1 MNRRAQEFCPFVD
14 QTELVERMRADLR
27 RIRGRQ
33 GITVYTEDDAAALEL
48 LERWITAITTEL
60 GHRPTSVDELQRLA
74 QEWRTRRVRF
84 FGSEAADVIVVER

>member
-1 MNRRAQEFCPFVD
+1 MSSQAQDFCPFVD

-33 GITVYTEDDAAALEL
+33 GVTVYTEDGATALAL
-48 LERWITAITTEL
+48 LDRWITATTAEL
-60 GHRPTSVDELQRLA
+60 GLRPTGVDELQRLA

-84 FGSEAADVIVVER
+84 FGSEAADVIVVDG